1 MNLNFCPDRAW
12 KLQQHLRH
20 LSEENWVPM
29 YDDHGNV
36 LAGIEGMPG
45 VRDQK
50 PDGTF
55 IGADFVRMQ
64 PGASFPLHTHQG
76 DHEIYFIS
84 GFGFVTINEDAI
96 AVRAGSLI
104 HIPAEYPHAVWVP
117 DRGIEPLIF
126 CAMGHP
132 HQHVDAHDRMQK
144 PSYTQR
150 LSNL

>member
-1 MNLNFCPDRAW
+1 MNLNFCPDRTW

-29 YDDHGNV
+29 LDDKGNK

-64 PGASFPLHTHQG
+64 PGTAFPLHTHEG

-84 GFGFVTINEDAI
+84 GFGFVSIADEHIN
-96 AVRAGSLI
+96 VRGGHAI
-104 HIPAEYPHAVWVP
+104 HIPAEYPHAVWVS
-117 DRGIEPLIF
+117 DRALEPLIF
-126 CAMGHP
+126 FAAGHP
-132 HQHVDAHDRMQK
+132 HHHVDAPDRMK
-144 PSYTQR
+144 S
-150 LSNL
+150 LSSV